1 MDERL
6 QEDWL
11 DIRLRE
17 EAAYIDD
24 AGFTA
29 GVAEKLPVQRVR
41 RSVRATILLGIT
53 VLASVTAY
61 LLSGGGRF
69 VIEAIYRVTV
79 MPFALIVLGA
89 IIAGVLVM
97 AGGIGAAISK
107 MGGQRLR

>member
-1 MDERL
+1 MDEQL

-29 GVAEKLPVQRVR
+29 RVAEKLPVQRVR

-53 VLASVTAY
+53 VVASVAAY

-69 VIEAIYRVTV
+69 VVEAIYRLTV
-79 MPFALIVLGA
+79 MPFALLVLGA

-97 AGGIGAAISK
+97 AAGVGAAMSR
-107 MGGQRLR
+107 MGGQRL